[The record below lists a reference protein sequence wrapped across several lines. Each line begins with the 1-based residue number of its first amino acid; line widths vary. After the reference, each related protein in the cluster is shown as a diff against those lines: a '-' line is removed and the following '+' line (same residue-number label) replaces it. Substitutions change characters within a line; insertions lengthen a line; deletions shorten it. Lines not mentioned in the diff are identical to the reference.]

1 MSVVVWVETIRTYNH
16 VLCAE
21 ECGLPGGANAR
32 NDGYHFNNMSMI
44 LAAAKLQ
51 TIHAKYI
58 IAMTQDANSAFSQ
71 DQSVCNF
78 CSTATRSQRR
88 RIDVSP
94 AYAATSLFRYANR
107 PTYETSRNSSRSGRR
122 GCCAPSQLDT

>member
-71 DQSVCNF
+71 DQSV
-78 CSTATRSQRR
+78 
-88 RIDVSP
+88 
-94 AYAATSLFRYANR
+94 
-107 PTYETSRNSSRSGRR
+107 
-122 GCCAPSQLDT
+122 